1 MKVYVVECGTY
12 SEDRFI
18 VGIATDEVM
27 ANIIKERSEA
37 AENFEEHFIT
47 EYDTDNYE
55 PLRTKSLWR
64 VEKYIIDDGTWEAHC
79 ELSNVYDEDG
89 INKVSCRLNPETDE
103 PDWYTVYVYAEDQDT
118 AIKLAEDLIA
128 QGGTKMLV
136 NGKVC
141 VKLDKDEAIRLHRQM
156 WSDMAIAEKECGKTF
171 IAVDRSAFK
180 RDWLKKHG
188 YSAVEHNCF
197 LCEYAINQEND
208 PESLVTPF
216 YCDHCPLDWK
226 KLVPSEQINELT
238 EYDSRYGTCIYHR
251 VLRKNVASVNE
262 IDAYDELWTVAPIED
277 IANLPEKE
285 EHDES

>member
-64 VEKYIIDDGTWEAHC
+64 VEKYIIGDGTWETNC
-79 ELSNVYDEDG
+79 ELSNFYDEDG

-103 PDWYTVYVYAEDQDT
+103 SDWYTVYVYAEDEDT

-128 QGGTKMLV
+128 RG
-136 NGKVC
+136 
-141 VKLDKDEAIRLHRQM
+141 
-156 WSDMAIAEKECGKTF
+156 
-171 IAVDRSAFK
+171 
-180 RDWLKKHG
+180 
-188 YSAVEHNCF
+188 
-197 LCEYAINQEND
+197 
-208 PESLVTPF
+208 
-216 YCDHCPLDWK
+216 
-226 KLVPSEQINELT
+226 PSEF
-238 EYDSRYGTCIYHR
+238 
-251 VLRKNVASVNE
+251 AS
-262 IDAYDELWTVAPIED
+262 IKY
-277 IANLPEKE
+277 
-285 EHDES
+285 